1 MTSTSMIAEKIAHL
15 VRAVHASPV
24 EDASVSITGW
34 PDAIRVSLSAED
46 LDDDLP
52 FIEAEDFGQVLDEA
66 IVRAEVGLPEGYRST
81 WAEDFEGAAEALEV
95 LERERAQ
102 GWDYDL
108 AFIPRSRVTGGDAWE
123 LQAGEGEVTIF
134 IGESL
139 VAVGAAYTAETGS
152 DRRS

>member
-15 VRAVHASPV
+15 VRAVHAAAV
-24 EDASVSITGW
+24 QDASVSITAW
-34 PDAIRVSLSAED
+34 PDAIRVSLEAED

-52 FIEAEDFGQVLDEA
+52 FIESVDFGQAVDEA

-95 LERERAQ
+95 LEGERAR

-123 LQAGEGEVTIF
+123 PQAGAGEVTIF
-134 IGESL
+134 IAESL
-139 VAVGAAYTAETGS
+139 VAVVAAYTAEAAGDHQS
-152 DRRS
+152 